1 MCLKSSGATQTAGR
15 QDCRKTGHGKGAVIN
30 YTRKEVGKK
39 HGNSKQKFKIP
50 AASVCN
56 MISLPHRKCS
66 FGFIVHPYNLCH
78 ATSIVKLIAYLPCNK
93 HGRELIAT
101 SCLDYVYSFLKSI
114 KTYIDTPGMMEGRG
128 GGSIYMRGGLY
139 LYIRLFHLSVK
150 SFHSPIKFSEIV
162 SWPFPFQPPFQPPFR
177 I

>member
-1 MCLKSSGATQTAGR
+1 MFCFLCTKVPPVFGDLGGLCPDTPSPPLFFDASWRIRQLCMCLKSSGATQTAGR

-66 FGFIVHPYNLCH
+66 FGFIAHPYNLCH
-78 ATSIVKLIAYLPCNK
+78 ATSIVKLIAYLPTNTEENK
-93 HGRELIAT
+93 LPTHAWT
-101 SCLDYVYSFLKSI
+101 M
-114 KTYIDTPGMMEGRG
+114 YIP
-128 GGSIYMRGGLY
+128 S
-139 LYIRLFHLSVK
+139 
-150 SFHSPIKFSEIV
+150 
-162 SWPFPFQPPFQPPFR
+162 
-177 I
+177 